1 MRTLPRPWSF
11 ALVVGLALAGASC
24 GPPPEAGDHLRRG
37 NAALEAGRYSE
48 ALAAFEAAKELAPN
62 DAGVQRAAMRAR
74 TYQIAADPS
83 RITTET
89 TAQARYEAQ
98 VLIETDGAH
107 KATYLTAIANIARRS
122 GNLEEARAKLEEAVK
137 AEPGNAVAH
146 AALGTLLLGSKETVA
161 QAKTELQAALSAK
174 PDEVAALV
182 GMAQIKASEGDRAGA
197 ASMLV
202 AALKVREDFA
212 TRMQLGKIY
221 LQQQKPG
228 EAADQFE
235 HAALLDPKSADALS
249 AHGKALLA
257 AGRPEDAEGSLRT
270 AMDLRPDPVTANALG
285 MALVKQKKA
294 EEATEIFAKVLSK
307 DSQSAEAHYGAG
319 MAAELLGRT
328 DEAAIHYWAIMAL
341 KPGATEKQPLTDMQ
355 EDVKKRLAA
364 IQAAAEPPATAS
376 ASASAAPGPA
386 PSGSAAGDPLGT
398 RK

>member
-1 MRTLPRPWSF
+1 MRTTQGSWSF
-11 ALVVGLALAGASC
+11 AVVVGLTLAGASC

-37 NAALEAGRYSE
+37 NAALEAGRYGE
-48 ALAAFEAAKELAPN
+48 ALAAFEAARELAPN

-83 RITTET
+83 RITAET
-89 TAQARYEAQ
+89 MAQARYEAQ

-107 KATYLTAIANIARRS
+107 KATYLTAIANLARRA
-122 GNLEEARAKLEEAVK
+122 GNLEEARTKLEEAVK

-146 AALGTLLLGSKETVA
+146 AALGTLLLGSKETQA

-182 GMAQIKASEGDRAGA
+182 GMAQIKAAEGDRAGA

-202 AALKVREDFA
+202 AALKVREDFGS
-212 TRMQLGKIY
+212 RMQLGKIY
-221 LQQQKPG
+221 LQQQKPA

-235 HAALLDPKSADALS
+235 HAALLDPKSPDALAS
-249 AHGKALLA
+249 QGKALLA
-257 AGRPEDAEGSLRT
+257 AARPEDAESALRA
-270 AMDLRPDPVTANALG
+270 AMDLRPDPSTANALG

-307 DSQSAEAHYGAG
+307 DSQSPEAHYGAG
-319 MAAELLGRT
+319 MAAEVMGRT
-328 DEAAIHYWAIMAL
+328 DEAAIHYWALMAL
-341 KPGATEKQPLTDMQ
+341 KPGATDKQPLLDMQ

-376 ASASAAPGPA
+376 PSASAAA
-386 PSGSAAGDPLGT
+386 SAAPTAAPTGDPLGN
-398 RK
+398 RR